1 MQNEKEKEEVKQKP
15 ADANANANANAST
28 ESVAGKKESIVAP
41 QIKVQTVGDKQ
52 KVCIVRPNLN
62 LPSVNMNMNMPDIKM
77 NMNMP
82 SINMPSIN
90 MPNMS
95 MNMPDIK
102 MNMPNINMI
111 GYKQNVMKTLFIAII
126 NVLLTPQGK
135 LLMQN
140 STKVITPAMDLIGKE
155 IIKGIKSNKG
165 KLAEGLKEL
174 GKPMVDVLRGLLGT
188 VPVVG
193 NAINVFLAVKDVV
206 NSVIKGTNLISATLD
221 HMLLIPLKT
230 ALKPAHLALIH
241 SMDLKHEFKGIGV
254 DFFKFLKLCNDE
266 WAKVQRMEL
275 QGIDTTMMLKNNAL
289 RSVANAAASASASA
303 NANANAAAVIDD
315 TTKKAI
321 QDQDEITWCSGGSD
335 NHRKRLKII
344 KNSTN
349 RINKTIKRFYSVST
363 NRMKTQTKSR
373 RHH

>member
-1 MQNEKEKEEVKQKP
+1 
-15 ADANANANANAST
+15 
-28 ESVAGKKESIVAP
+28 
-41 QIKVQTVGDKQ
+41 
-52 KVCIVRPNLN
+52 
-62 LPSVNMNMNMPDIKM
+62 MNMNMPSV
-77 NMNMP
+77 NMP

-90 MPNMS
+90 MPNMN

-102 MNMPNINMI
+102 MNMNMPNINMI
-111 GYKQNVMKTLFIAII
+111 GYKQNVMKTLFIAIV

-140 STKVITPAMDLIGKE
+140 SIKVITPAMDLIGKE

-303 NANANAAAVIDD
+303 NAAAVIDD

-321 QDQDEITWCSGGSD
+321 QDQDEITWCSGGSGSD